1 MYQKMTFDRGTFWS
15 AILWLVL
22 VSIINLL
29 TPLERG
35 DGAYLEVRA
44 GDGAGKGALWWKGL
58 NMIDLLLSLER

>member
-1 MYQKMTFDRGTFWS
+1 MHQRETFDRGTFWRVV
-15 AILWLVL
+15 LQLVL

-58 NMIDLLLSLER
+58 NMIDPLLSLER

>member
-1 MYQKMTFDRGTFWS
+1 MHQRETFDRGTFWRVV
-15 AILWLVL
+15 LQLVL

-44 GDGAGKGALWWKGL
+44 GDGAENGAL
-58 NMIDLLLSLER
+58 